1 MDSCN
6 NKFGDLKCLDAR
18 CSACGA
24 GDGDDDDQMVEINI
38 DSSANDY
45 RTDSKC
51 WCNREDCCM
60 YTGGDCDY
68 GPQKT
73 HPILSD
79 IPDNNYT
86 SRYTYNDSECTTTE
100 SSDSASATTSDESLS
115 TLNSGIK
122 TVIYG
127 SVSSKDASSLPKDI
141 DEDLN
146 ENECS
151 KTKAACVVT

>member
-6 NKFGDLKCLDAR
+6 NQFSDLKCLDTR
-18 CSACGA
+18 CSTCS
-24 GDGDDDDQMVEINI
+24 DNDDQMVEINI
-38 DSSANDY
+38 DSSNNDY
-45 RTDSKC
+45 RIDSKC

-60 YTGGDCDY
+60 YVGGDCDY
-68 GPQKT
+68 GQQNMN
-73 HPILSD
+73 PILSD

-86 SRYTYNDSECTTTE
+86 SRYTYNNSECTTTE
-100 SSDSASATTSDESLS
+100 SDSVSETTSDESLS
-115 TLNSGIK
+115 TLTSGIK

-127 SVSSKDASSLPKDI
+127 SVSSKDASLPRDI